1 MRPLS
6 AAQLLDAW
14 ERGLSEPTC
23 TRSLPVLAAASPDF
37 SSDALA
43 MLSIGERDRRLLTL
57 RVWTFGSEVAAV
69 TKCSGCGEVL
79 EWTVDAA
86 NLNVADE
93 AKSGGELTVEVEGYC
108 VRFRVPNTRDLAATT
123 GCKDAAS
130 ARVKLLENCISS
142 AQFEGKS
149 VSPGALPDTVTRDVA
164 KQMAEADPQAQLEVA
179 LSCPSCGEHWQAL
192 FDIESFFWGE
202 IGAWAQRMLSEVHVL
217 ARAYGWSETQ
227 ILSLSPWR
235 RQVYLSL
242 VGV

>member
-23 TRSLPVLAAASPDF
+23 TRSLPLLAAASPDF
-37 SSDALA
+37 SPDALA
-43 MLSIGERDRRLLTL
+43 MLSIGERDRSLLTL

-69 TKCSGCGEVL
+69 TRCSGCGEAL

-86 NLNVADE
+86 NLNLADE
-93 AKSGGELTVEVEGYC
+93 AQSVGELTVEVGGYC
-108 VRFRVPNTRDLAATT
+108 VRFRVPNTMDLASIT
-123 GCKDAAS
+123 GCKNAAS
-130 ARVKLLENCISS
+130 ARLKLLENCITS
-142 AQFEGKS
+142 AQLEGEDI
-149 VSPGALPDTVTRDVA
+149 SPTTLPDAVTRDVA
-164 KQMAEADPQAQLEVA
+164 AQMAEADPQAQLEVD
-179 LSCPSCGEHWQAL
+179 LSCPACGQHWQAL
-192 FDIESFFWGE
+192 FDIESFFWSE

-217 ARAYGWSETQ
+217 ARAYGWSEKQ

-235 RQVYLSL
+235 RQAYLSL